1 MSRPTVN
8 LVLLLSGGALV
19 LVAAGGTYLRYVTP
33 AMRWPVLA
41 AGVVVML
48 LAVADMVRD
57 MRSAR
62 EHARGGD
69 GAGHVHGPR
78 WLPWLFAVPGL
89 VLLFVGPMPITLG
102 GAESALGGTHAAAT
116 AGRGGLG
123 PLPDGPAPEI
133 GMLELSRRAVSA
145 PATLDGRDVTI
156 LATLARDGGGTRLG
170 RVVITCCAADA
181 TTVTVRVAAPDAR
194 RFFAPIPDGAWVR
207 AVVRV
212 VPGTATRE
220 TGHVPEVTVR
230 AATAVPAPANPYET
244 PAR

>member
-1 MSRPTVN
+1 MSEPTTPRSTSTATSPTAASGAPTAAPRRRVPGWLPILALIAALFVLALYLGRPT
-8 LVLLLSGGALV
+8 GDAEGF
-19 LVAAGGTYLRYVTP
+19 GGT
-33 AMRWPVLA
+33 
-41 AGVVVML
+41 
-48 LAVADMVRD
+48 D
-57 MRSAR
+57 
-62 EHARGGD
+62 
-69 GAGHVHGPR
+69 
-78 WLPWLFAVPGL
+78 
-89 VLLFVGPMPITLG
+89 
-102 GAESALGGTHAAAT
+102 AAAT

-123 PLPDGPAPEI
+123 PLPGGPAPEV

-194 RFFAPIPDGAWVR
+194 RFLAAMPAGAWVR